1 MLLTTFRQTYT
12 FLFSKEDSKIRTL
25 SKQNTQKQ
33 KFKPDFNLYSLL
45 HSLMKIYF
53 DGDIYY
59 YIVFLLRKIMF
70 FYCKLLF
77 SI

>member
-1 MLLTTFRQTYT
+1 MLLTTFKQTYT

-33 KFKPDFNLYSLL
+33 KFKSDFNLYSLL

>member
-1 MLLTTFRQTYT
+1 
-12 FLFSKEDSKIRTL
+12 
-25 SKQNTQKQ
+25 
-33 KFKPDFNLYSLL
+33 
-45 HSLMKIYF
+45 MKIYF

>member
-25 SKQNTQKQ
+25 SKQNTQIQ
-33 KFKPDFNLYSLL
+33 KFKPDFNMYSLL